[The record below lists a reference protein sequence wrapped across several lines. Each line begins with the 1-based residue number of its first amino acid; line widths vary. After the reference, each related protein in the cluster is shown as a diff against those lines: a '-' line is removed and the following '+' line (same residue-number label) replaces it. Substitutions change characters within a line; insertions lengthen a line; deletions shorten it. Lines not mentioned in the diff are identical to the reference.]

1 MKCQATEL
9 EIETIVNRIENG
21 DMDLQ
26 PDFQRGE
33 IWPPQKKKKLID
45 SILRGWRIP
54 PIHVVPNAKD
64 VDEVL
69 DGQQRLAAIR
79 DFYGN
84 KFPIDGNIEPK
95 DEVIVALDG
104 CYYENLSPEWQ
115 RRFKKYSINLIRLTE
130 YKPAEPAE
138 LFYRL
143 NQPSS
148 LTSAEQRNAYLGI
161 TRDQIKSLANAFTSY
176 GATPELIG
184 FSNSRLAYDEIISKF
199 CYVVESETLKKKVT
213 SIEISEKYRKGIPF
227 SDECVEIVGETL
239 IKFMDCIKHVDDFKF
254 YFNKASI
261 FSWFVFV
268 RQNLCMDNEDLKKV
282 ILNFEFCRAHIK
294 GKTSKED
301 ETYIL
306 TYENLQNTLPF
317 FDIMLTVFNQRA
329 SVGSTDALAIIYRDI
344 TINLFKDA
352 ILGTKSELLGYAM
365 DTFLEKK
372 NLNYVLDDI
381 IAKYKWGEEYV

>member
-1 MKCQATEL
+1 M
-9 EIETIVNRIENG
+9 
-21 DMDLQ
+21 
-26 PDFQRGE
+26 
-33 IWPPQKKKKLID
+33 
-45 SILRGWRIP
+45 
-54 PIHVVPNAKD
+54 PNAKD

-161 TRDQIKSLANAFTSY
+161 TRDQIKSLA
-176 GATPELIG
+176 
-184 FSNSRLAYDEIISKF
+184 
-199 CYVVESETLKKKVT
+199 
-213 SIEISEKYRKGIPF
+213 
-227 SDECVEIVGETL
+227 
-239 IKFMDCIKHVDDFKF
+239 
-254 YFNKASI
+254 
-261 FSWFVFV
+261 
-268 RQNLCMDNEDLKKV
+268 
-282 ILNFEFCRAHIK
+282 K

-352 ILGTKSELLGYAM
+352 ILGTKSELLGYAT